1 MQKTELHI
9 QLVKKQRQEAPTKSN
24 QGTKCIENKQQH
36 KFATCLTVKPATN
49 NKLDK
54 RKKPM
59 RTRCIENKVKHDTRN
74 ERCKTKFAKKG
85 RKWENT

>member
-1 MQKTELHI
+1 MFD
-9 QLVKKQRQEAPTKSN
+9 
-24 QGTKCIENKQQH
+24 G
-36 KFATCLTVKPATN
+36 KPATN

-59 RTRCIENKVKHDTRN
+59 QTRCIENKVKHDTRN